1 MLKVIVVLVAVAL
14 IVFTAVLAVQADS
27 EQTRHLPKIVWL
39 LAIIAVP
46 GLGALAWWLLGR
58 PTGHTAAPVVA
69 PDDDPDFLR
78 RLRHL
83 GRPD

>member
-1 MLKVIVVLVAVAL
+1 MLKVILVLVVVAL

-39 LAIIAVP
+39 LAIILVP
-46 GLGALAWWLLGR
+46 GLGAIAWWLLGR
-58 PTGHTAAPVVA
+58 PTGQAAAVVA

-78 RLRHL
+78 RL
-83 GRPD
+83 